1 MKRMICAILALSMAS
16 LMYADMGEIHSQSKL
31 DHLLRKREL
40 VVALFYKTDRE
51 TRRSSE
57 LSSNIAELERIFR
70 RISEDDRY
78 KDAKIIFVKVNV
90 ANAQAEDLA
99 AEYDIQTL
107 PTIIL
112 FREGRVVHTAG
123 RNSPIAQKRGFV
135 RGQALQLFIDE
146 YFGERINT
154 YVQINAERKRSKE
167 KRSSNFSTYVGFGY
181 GYGPYPYYGYYG
193 YPYVGGNVGF
203 GFSF

>member
-1 MKRMICAILALSMAS
+1 MKRMICVILALGMAS

-40 VVALFYKTDRE
+40 VVALFYKSDRD
-51 TRRSSE
+51 TRKSE
-57 LSSNIAELERIFR
+57 ELASNIAALERIFKR
-70 RISEDDRY
+70 ASEEDRY
-78 KDAKIIFVKVNV
+78 KDAKIMFVKINI

-107 PTIIL
+107 PTVIL
-112 FREGRVVHTAG
+112 FKDGSVVHTAG

-146 YFGERINT
+146 YLGETINT
-154 YVQINAERKRSKE
+154 YVQMNVERKRRKE
-167 KRSSNFSTYVGFGY
+167 RTSNFSTYVGFGY

-193 YPYVGGNVGF
+193 YPYVGGSVGF
-203 GFSF
+203 GYSF

>member
-1 MKRMICAILALSMAS
+1 MKRMIYVILTLVMAS
-16 LMYADMGEIHSQSKL
+16 VMHADMGEIHSQSKL

-51 TRRSSE
+51 TRKSSE

-70 RISEDDRY
+70 RVSEDDRY
-78 KDAKIIFVKVNV
+78 KDAKIMFVKINV
-90 ANAQAEDLA
+90 ANARAEDLA
-99 AEYDIQTL
+99 AQYDIEKL
-107 PTIIL
+107 PSVIL

-123 RNSPIAQKRGFV
+123 SNSPIAQKRGFI
-135 RGQALQLFIDE
+135 RGQALRLFIDE

-154 YVQINAERKRSKE
+154 YVQINAERKRRKE
-167 KRSSNFSTYVGFGY
+167 QSSNFSTYVNFGY

-193 YPYVGGNVGF
+193 YPYVGGSVGF
-203 GFSF
+203 GFGF

>member
-1 MKRMICAILALSMAS
+1 MKRMICVILALGMAS

-40 VVALFYKTDRE
+40 VVALFYKSDRD
-51 TRRSSE
+51 TRKSE
-57 LSSNIAELERIFR
+57 ELASNIAALERIFKHA
-70 RISEDDRY
+70 SEEDRY
-78 KDAKIIFVKVNV
+78 KDAKIMFVKINI

-107 PTIIL
+107 PTVIL
-112 FREGRVVHTAG
+112 FKDGSVVHTAG
-123 RNSPIAQKRGFV
+123 RNSSIAQKRGFV

-146 YFGERINT
+146 YLGETINT
-154 YVQINAERKRSKE
+154 YVQMNAERKRRKE
-167 KRSSNFSTYVGFGY
+167 RTSNFSTYVGFGY

-193 YPYVGGNVGF
+193 YPYVGGSVGF
-203 GFSF
+203 GYSF